1 MLLKFK
7 TALFKFRFRDLFLGD
22 AGAVV
27 ADGLIKSNICIVLY
41 EIFFLLI
48 FFNPLLGIFTGY
60 ITTKKVRISDIQ

>member
-1 MLLKFK
+1 MANGVASIGNSIFFVYSVC
-7 TALFKFRFRDLFLGD
+7 TVRTVG
-22 AGAVV
+22 V

-60 ITTKKVRISDIQ
+60 ITT